1 MTRSIADLRK
11 TLAAPL
17 IGRIDFDEVLG
28 ASLSRLLDRWRKGRF
43 PMPTEVGTS

>member
-1 MTRSIADLRK
+1 MTRSMADLRK
-11 TLAAPL
+11 TRAVDLS
-17 IGRIDFDEVLG
+17 GRIDFDEVLG